1 MPFQY
6 LQFFLEDDDKLEDI
20 RVKYSSGEMMT
31 GEIKAI
37 LIDVIQKFVADFQ
50 VRRKKV
56 TDKDVEAF
64 MAVRKIE
71 AMPKKF

>member
-1 MPFQY
+1 M
-6 LQFFLEDDDKLEDI
+6 EDI
-20 RVKYSSGEMMT
+20 GKKYSSGEMMT
-31 GEIKAI
+31 GEIKTI
-37 LIDVIQKFVADFQ
+37 LIDVLQKFVADFQ